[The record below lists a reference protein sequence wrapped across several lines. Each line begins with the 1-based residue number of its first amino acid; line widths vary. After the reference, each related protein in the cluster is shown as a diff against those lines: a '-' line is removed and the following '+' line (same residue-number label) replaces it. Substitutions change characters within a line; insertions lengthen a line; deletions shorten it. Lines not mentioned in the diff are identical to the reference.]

1 MSRREELVV
10 PPSPLRA
17 VRSYRL
23 LRSVTRKTR
32 HRPFS
37 CNRPPHYRELRAGGS
52 MVLQLRDRG
61 FHARAAS
68 RAAPL
73 ASERSTHAGS
83 ARTRTCGLGVGA
95 ELTKRPAVAGLNLM
109 TGGY

>member
-23 LRSVTRKTR
+23 LRSVTRKT
-32 HRPFS
+32 

-109 TGGY
+109 